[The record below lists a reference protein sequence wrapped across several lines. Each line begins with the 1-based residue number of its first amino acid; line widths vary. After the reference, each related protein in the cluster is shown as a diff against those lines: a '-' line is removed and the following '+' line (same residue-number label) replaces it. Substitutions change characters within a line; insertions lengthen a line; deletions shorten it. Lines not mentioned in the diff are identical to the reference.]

1 MKKWTASYN
10 QRKKANEISREYK
23 NNSPD
28 DFFIFIPL
36 KYPQKNKNIS
46 VDSSPKKQNKAK
58 KFNANA
64 FFS

>member
-36 KYPQKNKNIS
+36 KYPQKNKHFGRLVS
-46 VDSSPKKQNKAK
+46 EKQNKAK